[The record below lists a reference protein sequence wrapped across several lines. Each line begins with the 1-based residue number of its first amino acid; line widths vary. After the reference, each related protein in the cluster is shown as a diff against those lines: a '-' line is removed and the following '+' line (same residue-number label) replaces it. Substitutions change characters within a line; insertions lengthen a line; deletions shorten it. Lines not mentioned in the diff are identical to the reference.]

1 MGCSNGEG
9 ERVLSAVLE
18 SITDAMRAS
27 DRIVLTGFGSF
38 ELTEVKARKVRP
50 IRGAGSEE
58 LIEIRRIRAC
68 ASGRERSS
76 HRWRG
81 SRRQTRK
88 DTHPILTIAVPH
100 SAQLPRVV
108 RLVSD
113 LTGKGSDEDTH

>member
-1 MGCSNGEG
+1 MSNTLRKREMSRRVTVAMGCSNGEG

-58 LIEIRRIRAC
+58 LIEIPAHTRVRFRAG
-68 ASGRERSS
+68 AKLSHVARE
-76 HRWRG
+76 
-81 SRRQTRK
+81 
-88 DTHPILTIAVPH
+88 
-100 SAQLPRVV
+100 
-108 RLVSD
+108 
-113 LTGKGSDEDTH
+113 